1 MLIEENK
8 NCKCICV
15 TEHWKKSKQLKV
27 LNIDKFKL
35 VSSFCREKG
44 YGGTAIYLN
53 KSIKYLRRKKI
64 EDLSLADVFECACV
78 ECILT
83 KENIIIISVYR
94 PPRGDV
100 KIFFQKLETLLHTIT
115 PENKKMFLV
124 GDFNIELIKLN
135 TSRTQFLSVLTSFD
149 MYPTILENTR
159 ITPNS
164 ESCVDNIFTNVSKSS
179 ILSCVLF
186 TNISDHTAQKIVLNL
201 NVVSKKACYF
211 KRFFGEENKNTF
223 LSWNNSGRMFT

>member
-94 PPRGDV
+94 PPRDV
-100 KIFFQKLETLLHTIT
+100 KNVFQKLETLLHTIT

-135 TSRTQFLSVLTSFD
+135 TSRTQFLSILISFD
-149 MYPTILENTR
+149 MYPTILANTR
-159 ITPNS
+159 LL
-164 ESCVDNIFTNVSKSS
+164 E
-179 ILSCVLF
+179 
-186 TNISDHTAQKIVLNL
+186 
-201 NVVSKKACYF
+201 
-211 KRFFGEENKNTF
+211 
-223 LSWNNSGRMFT
+223 